1 MDKSG
6 KKVSVNV
13 LQVMGN
19 NFLSDNF
26 VLRSLIGPQLAS
38 WIIGQNLKIEFLFGI
53 CRAFRPSKGHN
64 SAIFWELWPQTIP
77 SPCFRPSSTITEQ
90 KLNLQNFDQLSN

>member
-26 VLRSLIGPQLAS
+26 ALRSLIGPQLAN
-38 WIIGQNLKIEFLFGI
+38 WIIGQNLEIEFLCGND
-53 CRAFRPSKGHN
+53 RARSETRRKYRFRP
-64 SAIFWELWPQTIP
+64 
-77 SPCFRPSSTITEQ
+77 
-90 KLNLQNFDQLSN
+90 